1 MFIQIMGRRMIL
13 TVVAILACV
22 FTPLRNVVAA
32 EHALVAELRQLT
44 GKPVEAVSHQKT
56 GRLKFLGFE
65 QGYQVAGSPVMR
77 KDVAAG
83 SEGTAA
89 AFLER
94 YATLFGVDDPGR
106 DLTVKKTVTDKGR
119 NFIRYQ
125 QHYQGLPVIGGELI
139 VHLYNNAI
147 VTASGKASRIS
158 ALETAPAIT
167 PDEARVTAQRLISA
181 LYPES
186 AGQLTASEPVLSV
199 YNPSVFGHDRDVNQ
213 LVWQLE
219 LKSGDGAPIREFVL
233 IDAQSG
239 QMALHF
245 NQVDFAKNRMI
256 YDKNSVPSNTLP
268 GTLRRSEGQAAT
280 GDAEVDSVYDFI
292 GDTYDFYFGN
302 FGRDSVNG
310 SGMTIIG
317 TVRFVPANTT
327 PPYNNAYWNGTQ
339 MVCGIT
345 QCTDDTVGHELTHGV
360 IDFTANL
367 YYYMQS
373 GAINESLADIMGE
386 FIDLGNGAGN
396 DAPSQR
402 WLFSEDSGAIR
413 NMSNPPAYGHPDR
426 MLSTLYSCGASDNGG
441 VHSNSGVN
449 NKAAVLMTD
458 GGTFNGK
465 TVVGLG
471 ITKVAKIYYEALT
484 KMLVSASDHGDLYY
498 AVKTACSNLTATG
511 VTTTADCLE
520 VAKALDAVEMNQQP
534 TSCPAPDAP
543 LCDAGK
549 NPANLFF
556 DDFESGPSK
565 WQLTVTQ
572 GTDPWSD
579 QNGSLVNQTP
589 YASSG
594 TGHLWGYDNE
604 ATTDS
609 SVRTASAIAVPS
621 GAYLHFMHA
630 YDFEFDSGGYYD
642 GGVVE
647 YSTNGTN
654 WTDAGSLITSNG
666 YPHAIYN
673 GTNPLKGRSAFTG
686 LSNGYGSSR
695 LDLSSLAGSN
705 VYFRFRIGTDS
716 SAGTKRG
723 WFIDDVRVYTCV
735 SSDAVLPILSAFSMP
750 ATSTS
755 LTVTGLSITASD
767 NVGVTGYYLSESSV
781 KPLASAVGWLVT
793 KPNSYTFA
801 SVGSKTLYLWV
812 KDAAGNISNMLSATV
827 SITDSIVPTIS
838 VFTLPATSASLTVTG
853 ISITASDNIGVTGYY
868 LSESSV
874 NPLASAPGWLSVKP
888 TSYVFSSLG
897 SKTLYL
903 WVKDGAGNVSSVKSA
918 TTMIAIAT
926 SSNILQNGNFESGH
940 NIWTEY
946 CSDGSLN
953 SIIASNAGS
962 GNNGSSGYAAF
973 GGYDGLTEY
982 IYQDVTI
989 PEDASAATLSFYYY
1003 ITTTESSTTTAM
1015 YDNLYLEVLNP
1026 TTSATLATLT
1036 SLSNVNHNSAW
1047 TKSSDYNLLSYKGS
1061 TVRIRF
1067 RSTMDSTLPTRFN
1080 VDDVV
1085 VNVTTPGS
1093 LPLTVAVTGT
1103 GSGSVHSSP
1112 AGISCSSGSNTGC
1125 SANFTIN
1132 SSVTLLPTPSG
1143 YSLLSGWS
1151 GCDSSSVSQCIVAMN
1166 DTRNVTATFTAA
1178 PRVKVGS
1185 KPFDTLQDAYNDAA
1199 TTNNAIIKLLGG
1211 TLGGAFTAAGGK
1223 DVIIEGG
1230 YNADFSANPDMTVV
1244 DGPIVLQSGSVTVEG
1259 VAIK

>member
-1 MFIQIMGRRMIL
+1 
-13 TVVAILACV
+13 
-22 FTPLRNVVAA
+22 
-32 EHALVAELRQLT
+32 
-44 GKPVEAVSHQKT
+44 
-56 GRLKFLGFE
+56 
-65 QGYQVAGSPVMR
+65 MR
-77 KDVAAG
+77 
-83 SEGTAA
+83 
-89 AFLER
+89 
-94 YATLFGVDDPGR
+94 P
-106 DLTVKKTVTDKGR
+106 
-119 NFIRYQ
+119 
-125 QHYQGLPVIGGELI
+125 
-139 VHLYNNAI
+139 
-147 VTASGKASRIS
+147 
-158 ALETAPAIT
+158 
-167 PDEARVTAQRLISA
+167 
-181 LYPES
+181 
-186 AGQLTASEPVLSV
+186 
-199 YNPSVFGHDRDVNQ
+199 
-213 LVWQLE
+213 
-219 LKSGDGAPIREFVL
+219 
-233 IDAQSG
+233 
-239 QMALHF
+239 
-245 NQVDFAKNRMI
+245 
-256 YDKNSVPSNTLP
+256 
-268 GTLRRSEGQAAT
+268 
-280 GDAEVDSVYDFI
+280 
-292 GDTYDFYFGN
+292 
-302 FGRDSVNG
+302 
-310 SGMTIIG
+310 
-317 TVRFVPANTT
+317 
-327 PPYNNAYWNGTQ
+327 PPYNNAYWNGSQ
-339 MVCGIT
+339 MVCGIS

-441 VHSNSGVN
+441 VHSNSGVS

-471 ITKVAKIYYEALT
+471 ITKVAKIYYEAFT
-484 KMLVSASDHGDLYY
+484 KMLVSASDYGDLYY

-520 VAKALDAVEMNQQP
+520 VTKALDAVEMNQQP

-549 NPANLFF
+549 NPVNLFF

-565 WQLTVTQ
+565 WLLTVVQ
-572 GTDPWSD
+572 GADPWSD
-579 QNGSLVNQTP
+579 QYGNLINHEP

-594 TGHLWGYDNE
+594 TGHLWGYDNN
-604 ATTDS
+604 AASDS
-609 SVRTASAIAVPS
+609 NVRTASAMAVPS

-630 YDFEFDSGGYYD
+630 YDFQFDAGGYYD
-642 GGVVE
+642 GGVIE
-647 YSTNGTN
+647 YSTNGTS
-654 WTDAGSLITSNG
+654 WSDAGSLITSNG

-673 GTNPLKGRSAFTG
+673 GSNPLNGRSAFTG
-686 LSNGYGSSR
+686 LSNGYVSSR

-716 SAGTKRG
+716 SNGAKG

-750 ATSTS
+750 SSSTS
-755 LTVTGLSITASD
+755 LTVTGITITASD

-793 KPNSYTFA
+793 KPTSYTFA

-827 SITDSIVPTIS
+827 SITDSVVPTIS
-838 VFTLPATSASLTVTG
+838 VFTMPATSVSLTVTG
-853 ISITASDNIGVTGYY
+853 ISITASDNIGITGYY

-874 NPLASAPGWLSVKP
+874 TPLASAPGWLSVKP

-903 WVKDGAGNVSSVKSA
+903 WVKDGAGNVSSAKSA
-918 TTMIAIAT
+918 TTMITIAT
-926 SSNILQNGNFESGH
+926 TSNILQNGNFESGH

-973 GGYDGLTEY
+973 GGFNGLTEY

-989 PEDASAATLSFYYY
+989 PADASAATLSFYYY

-1015 YDNLYLEVLNP
+1015 YDNLYLEILNP

-1036 SLSNVNHNSAW
+1036 SLSNVDHNSAW

-1067 RSTMDSTLPTRFN
+1067 RSTMDSTLPTTFN
-1080 VDDVV
+1080 IDDVV
-1085 VNVTTPGS
+1085 LNVTTPGS
-1093 LPLTVAVTGT
+1093 LPLTVAVTGS

-1112 AGISCSSGSNTGC
+1112 EGISCASGSSTGC
-1125 SANFTIN
+1125 SANFSIN

-1166 DTRNVTATFTAA
+1166 DARNVTATFTAA

-1223 DVIIEGG
+1223 DVTIEGG

>member
-1 MFIQIMGRRMIL
+1 MNRLIFLLIVAVL
-13 TVVAILACV
+13 TSTFA
-22 FTPLRNVVAA
+22 PLRNIAAA
-32 EHALVAELRQLT
+32 EHALVTELRQLT
-44 GKPVEAVSHQKT
+44 GKPVEAASHQKT

-65 QGYQVAGSPVMR
+65 QGYQVADSPVMR

-83 SEGTAA
+83 SEGAAA

-94 YATLFGVDDPGR
+94 YATLFGVDNPGR
-106 DLTVKKTVTDKGR
+106 DLTVKKSVADKGR

-139 VHLYNNAI
+139 VHLNNNAI
-147 VTASGKASRIS
+147 VTTSGKASRVS
-158 ALETAPAIT
+158 DLATEPAI
-167 PDEARVTAQRLISA
+167 PPAEALQTALRLVSA
-181 LYPES
+181 LYPE
-186 AGQLTASEPVLSV
+186 AGGRLTASEPILSV
-199 YNPSVFGHDRDVNQ
+199 YNPLIFGHDRDINQ

-219 LKSGDGAPIREFVL
+219 VKSADGAPIREFVL
-233 IDAQSG
+233 IDAQTG
-239 QMALHF
+239 QMVLHF

-256 YDKNSVPSNTLP
+256 YDKYSVPSDTLP

-292 GDTYDFYFGN
+292 GDTYDFYFAN

-317 TVRFVPANTT
+317 TVRYVPANTT
-327 PPYNNAYWNGTQ
+327 PPYNNAYWDGTQ

-367 YYYMQS
+367 FYYMQS
-373 GAINESLADIMGE
+373 GAINESLADVMGE
-386 FIDLGNGAGN
+386 FIDLLNGAGN

-471 ITKVAKIYYEALT
+471 FTKVAKIYYEALT

-520 VAKALDAVEMNQQP
+520 VTKALDAVEMSQQP

-549 NPANLFF
+549 SPVNLFF

-565 WQLTVTQ
+565 WVLTVVQ
-572 GTDPWSD
+572 GADPWSD
-579 QNGSLVNQTP
+579 QYGNLINHEP

-594 TGHLWGYDNE
+594 TGHLWGYDNN
-604 ATTDS
+604 AVSDS
-609 SVRTASAIAVPS
+609 NVRTASAMALPS
-621 GAYLHFMHA
+621 GAYLHFKHA
-630 YDFEFDSGGYYD
+630 YDFEFDAGGYYD

-647 YSTNGTN
+647 YSTNSGSTWN
-654 WTDAGSLITSNG
+654 DAGSLFTTNG
-666 YPHAIYN
+666 YPHTIYN
-673 GTNPLKGRSAFTG
+673 GSNPINGRSAFTG
-686 LSNGYGSSR
+686 LSNGYTSSR
-695 LDLSSLAGSN
+695 LNLSSLAGSN
-705 VYFRFRIGTDS
+705 ALFRFRIGTNS
-716 SAGTKRG
+716 SNGAKG

-735 SSDAVLPILSAFSMP
+735 SSDAVLPVLSAFSMP
-750 ATSTS
+750 ATATS
-755 LTVTGLSITASD
+755 LTVTGLTITASD
-767 NVGVTGYYLSESSV
+767 NIGVTGYYLSESSA
-781 KPLASAVGWLVT
+781 KPLASAAGWLGT
-793 KPNSYTFA
+793 KPTSYTFG
-801 SVGSKTLYLWV
+801 SIGSKTLYLWV
-812 KDAAGNISNMLSATV
+812 KDAAGNISNMLSAAV

-838 VFTLPATSASLTVTG
+838 VFTLPATSTSLTVTG
-853 ISITASDNIGVTGYY
+853 IGITAADNIGVAGYY

-874 NPLASAPGWLSVKP
+874 KPLASAAGWLTVKP
-888 TSYVFSSLG
+888 VSYTFGSLG
-897 SKTLYL
+897 AKTLYL
-903 WVKDGAGNVSSVKSA
+903 WVKDGAGNVSSSLSDAVMITIA
-918 TTMIAIAT
+918 TT
-926 SSNILQNGNFESGH
+926 SNILLNGNFESGH
-940 NIWTEY
+940 INWVEY

-962 GNNGSSGYAAF
+962 GNNGSSGYAVF
-973 GGYDGLTEY
+973 GGFNGLTEY
-982 IYQDVTI
+982 IYQDVAI
-989 PEDASAATLSFYYY
+989 PADATAATLSFYRY
-1003 ITTTESSTTTAM
+1003 ITTTESSTDTAAW
-1015 YDNLYLEVLNP
+1015 DNLYLEVLNP
-1026 TTSATLATLT
+1026 ATNATLATLA
-1036 SLSNVNHNSAW
+1036 SYSNANHNSAW
-1047 TKSSDYNLLSYKGS
+1047 TKSTDFDLLSYKGS
-1061 TVRIRF
+1061 TVRIKF
-1067 RSTMDSTLPTRFN
+1067 RSTMDVSYPTTFN
-1080 VDDVV
+1080 IDDVV
-1085 VNVTTPGS
+1085 FNVATPGK
-1093 LPLTVAVTGT
+1093 LPLSVSVTGT

-1112 AGISCSSGSNTGC
+1112 AGISCASGSTAGC
-1125 SANFTIN
+1125 SANFSLN
-1132 SSVTLLPTPSG
+1132 SSVTLLPTTSG
-1143 YSLLSGWS
+1143 YSLFSAWS

-1166 DTRNVTATFTAA
+1166 DARNVTATFTAA
-1178 PRVKVGS
+1178 PKVKVGS
-1185 KPFDTLQDAYNDAA
+1185 KPFNTLQDAYNDPA
-1199 TTNNAIIKLLGG
+1199 TTNAAIIKLLGG

-1223 DVIIEGG
+1223 DVTIEGG

-1244 DGPIVLQSGSVTVEG
+1244 DGPIVLQSGSVAVE
-1259 VAIK
+1259 VVVIK